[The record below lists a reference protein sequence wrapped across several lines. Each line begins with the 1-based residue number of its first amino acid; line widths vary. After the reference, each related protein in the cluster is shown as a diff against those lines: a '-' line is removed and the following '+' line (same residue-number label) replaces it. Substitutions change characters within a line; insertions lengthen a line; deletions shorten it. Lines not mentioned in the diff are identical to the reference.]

1 MSLPPVM
8 AWVQKCMMLWMLSII
23 NAFILGGVFAQDV
36 ASIDASEVDL
46 DLIKLKNS
54 PQGQQR
60 KSLRQVFF
68 LVLLKKMETCLGEEL
83 GDDALKEAE
92 VSYRNYLS
100 SIDIAG
106 CPDEF
111 KRVFRR
117 YVKLLNSFEDKDLHR
132 VRTRPSKSLQEAE
145 GDIIMVL
152 LKYRLEPDVLME
164 EVNALLDDELEGK
177 IIHNPTQVIDIVRF
191 VRESLQEGKRTFPEE
206 RILLERE

>member
-1 MSLPPVM
+1 M
-8 AWVQKCMMLWMLSII
+8 
-23 NAFILGGVFAQDV
+23 
-36 ASIDASEVDL
+36 
-46 DLIKLKNS
+46 
-54 PQGQQR
+54 
-60 KSLRQVFF
+60 
-68 LVLLKKMETCLGEEL
+68 LKKRETCLGEEL

-106 CPDEF
+106 SPDEF
-111 KRVFRR
+111 KHVFRR
-117 YVKLLNSFEDKDLHR
+117 YVKLLNGFEDKDLHR
-132 VRTRPSKSLQEAE
+132 VRTRHSKSLQEAE

-152 LKYRLEPDVLME
+152 LKYRLESDVLME

-206 RILLERE
+206 RTFLERD